1 MRDNAGDVRSERGVR
16 FGVLNGASGMMRP
29 TSAELRRVFRFR
41 GYGVKGLWRNA
52 HEGQFWMFDFIG
64 EKIRQG
70 KRFTRQNLFCGQR
83 VPDAS
88 ESDRQKIFAIGCGK
102 FFNTKVPKC

>member
-1 MRDNAGDVRSERGVR
+1 
-16 FGVLNGASGMMRP
+16 
-29 TSAELRRVFRFR
+29 
-41 GYGVKGLWRNA
+41 
-52 HEGQFWMFDFIG
+52 MFDFIG

-88 ESDRQKIFAIGCGK
+88 ESDRLEIFAIGCGK
-102 FFNTKVPKC
+102 FFNTKVPKGEPQPQIDDPTKRK